1 MKNKT
6 IVSSPIYLVAT
17 KTVVDVAVATIVACL
32 WLFDPF
38 NRIFKGT
45 GIDLLLGNDKM
56 AKGELIA
63 PRHFFTYSWM
73 VILATSFI
81 SLPIWRRLD
90 PCVSSRATV
99 RKCAPSCKGDPDW
112 HVLLF
117 VLLVDL
123 IAVLS
128 CCIVLLAFRY
138 IFLNRP
144 FVSFGFVLIWGT
156 VLVSIVFAIRLSMEL
171 GAMLFDGEKAMLSY
185 LPEDVGNALR
195 ECGYA
200 VTTSASSVLGSIST
214 TTCGKSGDSSVI
226 LGAQGNNVPRTLG
239 KLVVYN
245 AQSSNILISAAI
257 AFFIGMRVLVMYL
270 SSKRSSRIGA
280 EEAPDADAPAI
291 PRRSGALDTTPGAD
305 KAAAESGDD
314 EMKEKSGDDKAAA
327 ESGDDEVKEKAGDD
341 QVNAESGDDQVNAES
356 GDDEV
361 TLIVDEDVGLKGKNQ
376 PSEKKRR
383 RKRASFELEGEE
395 NRRGRK

>member
-1 MKNKT
+1 
-6 IVSSPIYLVAT
+6 
-17 KTVVDVAVATIVACL
+17 
-32 WLFDPF
+32 
-38 NRIFKGT
+38 
-45 GIDLLLGNDKM
+45 
-56 AKGELIA
+56 
-63 PRHFFTYSWM
+63 
-73 VILATSFI
+73 
-81 SLPIWRRLD
+81 
-90 PCVSSRATV
+90 
-99 RKCAPSCKGDPDW
+99 
-112 HVLLF
+112 
-117 VLLVDL
+117 
-123 IAVLS
+123 
-128 CCIVLLAFRY
+128 
-138 IFLNRP
+138 
-144 FVSFGFVLIWGT
+144 
-156 VLVSIVFAIRLSMEL
+156 
-171 GAMLFDGEKAMLSY
+171 
-185 LPEDVGNALR
+185 
-195 ECGYA
+195 
-200 VTTSASSVLGSIST
+200 
-214 TTCGKSGDSSVI
+214 
-226 LGAQGNNVPRTLG
+226 
-239 KLVVYN
+239 
-245 AQSSNILISAAI
+245 
-257 AFFIGMRVLVMYL
+257 MYL